1 MTQYLIL
8 LPIFPI
14 WVVDHHWWC
23 QVSERLCDVGAALEA
38 LVSGRLPAVASPPC
52 FASPA
57 LPPPPSLPDVPSCI
71 YEYPR
76 ISQNIP
82 GYLRISQ
89 NISEYLLLCLS
100 SCFASSSFL
109 PCPASQPAYM
119 NIQPPAAAQH
129 PPACQQDN
137 WDLDYM

>member
-14 WVVDHHWWC
+14 WVVDHHWFC

-57 LPPPPSLPDVPSCI
+57 LPPPPSLPGVPTCI
-71 YEYPR
+71 YEYPTTGSPTPPCLPVNKITGTWMICEPGR
-76 ISQNIP
+76 QTNGLCSNI
-82 GYLRISQ
+82 LKSTFNLNTDTHQ
-89 NISEYLLLCLS
+89 LCGTSGVTLCIRVGGS
-100 SCFASSSFL
+100 
-109 PCPASQPAYM
+109 P
-119 NIQPPAAAQH
+119 
-129 PPACQQDN
+129 
-137 WDLDYM
+137 